1 MAALDGKPN
10 PSILRSGPSLSIADR
25 LVSLGLAVTL
35 IVTQMT
41 WTAFLGWVLLHFL
54 R

>member
-1 MAALDGKPN
+1 MATLDGEADP
-10 PSILRSGPSLSIADR
+10 PVFRSGSRLLSADR

-35 IVTQMT
+35 IGTQMT